1 LNQIKSTGKN
11 NYSPIVL
18 FVYNRLDT
26 LENLIYSLKLNQ
38 ESRESDLFIFSDGPN
53 FKDFGDALE
62 VKKVRNYIYTI
73 DGFKSIKIIESGV
86 NKGLAT
92 SIIEGLNFIS
102 NRFESFIVLEDD
114 LLVSPYFLKYLN
126 TSLNKYKQQNKV
138 WSINGFGT
146 NPDLFKLPAN
156 MRNELY
162 WSLRPSSHGWGTWSN
177 RWQEAVW
184 DEAEHESLLKNR
196 KHKKRVL
203 LAGAD
208 IFMMFDLQLKKN
220 IDSWGVRWVMN
231 ACINNKYCL
240 NPVYSY
246 TTHQISEKGTHIRG
260 ENNKL
265 TNNVQLSKLELKYP
279 KSFDLN
285 KVIIKKLQH
294 NVFGPKRFE
303 KVKYRLKVIKNYLNS
318 ILKSSPEKFSI

>member
-1 LNQIKSTGKN
+1 MNQIKSTGKN

-38 ESRESDLFIFSDGPN
+38 ESRESDLFIFSDGPK

-138 WSINGFGT
+138 CR
-146 NPDLFKLPAN
+146 L
-156 MRNELY
+156 M
-162 WSLRPSSHGWGTWSN
+162 
-177 RWQEAVW
+177 
-184 DEAEHESLLKNR
+184 
-196 KHKKRVL
+196 VL
-203 LAGAD
+203 VQ
-208 IFMMFDLQLKKN
+208 IQT
-220 IDSWGVRWVMN
+220 
-231 ACINNKYCL
+231 CL
-240 NPVYSY
+240 NFQQ
-246 TTHQISEKGTHIRG
+246 T
-260 ENNKL
+260 
-265 TNNVQLSKLELKYP
+265 
-279 KSFDLN
+279 
-285 KVIIKKLQH
+285 
-294 NVFGPKRFE
+294 
-303 KVKYRLKVIKNYLNS
+303 
-318 ILKSSPEKFSI
+318 